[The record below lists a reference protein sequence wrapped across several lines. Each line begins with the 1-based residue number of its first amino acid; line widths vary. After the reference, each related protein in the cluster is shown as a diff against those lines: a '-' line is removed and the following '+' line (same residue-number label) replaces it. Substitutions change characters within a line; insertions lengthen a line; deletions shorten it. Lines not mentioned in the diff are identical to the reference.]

1 MSDRAQQL
9 RLPSPLKMLSKMVN
23 RVVVA
28 RLKGDVT
35 VRGVL
40 SIYDSCMN
48 LVLDDAE
55 EIDRSGNTK
64 MKYGRILIRGSQI
77 IYVSSEEAAA

>member
-1 MSDRAQQL
+1 MSNKGQQL
-9 RLPSPLKMLSKMVN
+9 KLPSPLKVLSKMVN
-23 RVVVA
+23 KVVVA
-28 RLKGDVT
+28 RLKGDVV

-55 EIDRSGNTK
+55 ELDKAGAAK
-64 MKYGRILIRGSQI
+64 MKYGRILIRGSQV
-77 IYVSSEEAAA
+77 IYISSEEAAA

>member
-55 EIDRSGNTK
+55 EIDRSGNSK